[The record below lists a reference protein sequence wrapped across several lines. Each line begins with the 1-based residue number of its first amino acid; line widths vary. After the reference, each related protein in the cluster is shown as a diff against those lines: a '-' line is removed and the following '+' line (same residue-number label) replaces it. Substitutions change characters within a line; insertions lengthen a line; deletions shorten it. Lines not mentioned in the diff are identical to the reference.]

1 MINRA
6 AHKLKSIAG
15 KLTAPEP
22 QRYGVVQKIVGMTI
36 EAIGLNAPLGS
47 ICLIENS
54 DGNRSQAQIVG
65 FSEDAILMMSFSG
78 PIGIEP
84 EAKVYVRNSSD
95 VALVG
100 NSALGRVLDAAG
112 LPIDGGNHI
121 FGLEEVPLESEALNP
136 MRRKPIEKKFD
147 VGIRVIN
154 SLLTLGCGQRIGLI
168 AGSGVG
174 KSVLLGMMTKF
185 SIADVIVIGLIGE
198 RGREV
203 KEFIEMTLGPE
214 GLKRAVVVAAPS
226 DNSPLLRLRAT
237 NLAHSYAEFFRGQ
250 GKNVLLLV
258 DSLSRVAHAQR
269 EIGLAV
275 GEAPTSKGYPSS
287 VFSMLPKLIERTG
300 TGEDSEGTITAI
312 YTVLAEGDD
321 LNDPIVDLARASLDG
336 QIALNRELA
345 DAGHFPAIDISG
357 SVSRLMPLLIEKEN
371 QQLALNFRRMW
382 SIYEENK
389 DLIRVGAYQP
399 GTDPELDQAISK
411 KDQVMEFLRQDM
423 NESAKI
429 DQSVLDLR
437 KLIHES

>member
-1 MINRA
+1 MINQA
-6 AHKLKSIAG
+6 VHKLKLVSKA
-15 KLTAPEP
+15 LTVPEP

-36 EAIGLNAPLGS
+36 EATGLNAPLGS

-54 DGNRSQAQIVG
+54 DGSRAQAQIVG

-78 PIGIEP
+78 PTGIEP
-84 EAKVYVRNSSD
+84 AAKVYVRNSSD
-95 VALVG
+95 VAMVG

-112 LPIDGGNHI
+112 LAIDGGNRI
-121 FGLEEVPLESEALNP
+121 FGLEEVPLESDALNP

-147 VGIRVIN
+147 VGIRAIN

-185 SIADVIVIGLIGE
+185 SVADVIVIGLIGE

-237 NLAHSYAEFFRGQ
+237 NLAHSYAEYFRSQ
-250 GKNVLLLV
+250 GKNVLLLI

-275 GEAPTSKGYPSS
+275 GEAPTAKGYPSS

-300 TGEDSEGTITAI
+300 TGESSEGTITAI

-357 SVSRLMPLLIEKEN
+357 SVSRLMPLLTEKEN

-399 GTDPELDQAISK
+399 GSDPELDKAISK
-411 KDQVMEFLRQDM
+411 RDQVMEFLRQDM

-429 DQSVLDLR
+429 DQSIFDLR

>member
-15 KLTAPEP
+15 KLTVPEP
-22 QRYGVVQKIVGMTI
+22 RRYGVVRKIVGMTI

-54 DGNRSQAQIVG
+54 DGHRSQAQIVG

-147 VGIRVIN
+147 VGIRAIN

-287 VFSMLPKLIERTG
+287 VFSMLPKLIERAG

-399 GTDPELDQAISK
+399 GSDPELDQAISK

-429 DQSVLDLR
+429 DQSVFDLR
-437 KLIHES
+437 KLVHES

>member
-1 MINRA
+1 MINQTA
-6 AHKLKSIAG
+6 LKLKSISG
-15 KLTAPEP
+15 KLSAPKP

-36 EAIGLNAPLGS
+36 EATGLNAALGS
-47 ICLIENS
+47 ICLIVNS
-54 DGNRSQAQIVG
+54 DGYRSQAQVVG

-95 VALVG
+95 VAMVG
-100 NSALGRVLDAAG
+100 NSALGRVLDAIG

-147 VGIRVIN
+147 VGIRAIN
-154 SLLTLGCGQRIGLI
+154 SLLTIGCGQRIGLI

-250 GKNVLLLV
+250 GKNVLLLI

-300 TGEDSEGTITAI
+300 TGEGSEGTITAI

-336 QIALNRELA
+336 QIALNRDLA

-357 SVSRLMPLLIEKEN
+357 SVSRLMPLLTEKEN

-399 GTDPELDQAISK
+399 GSDPELDQAISK
-411 KDQVMEFLRQDM
+411 RDQVMEFLRQDM

-429 DQSVLDLR
+429 DQSVFDLR

>member
-15 KLTAPEP
+15 KLTVPEP
-22 QRYGVVQKIVGMTI
+22 KRYGVVQKIVGMTI
-36 EAIGLNAPLGS
+36 EATGLNAPLGS

-54 DGNRSQAQIVG
+54 DGHRSQAQIVG

-121 FGLEEVPLESEALNP
+121 LGLEEVPLESEALNP

-147 VGIRVIN
+147 VGIRAIN

-237 NLAHSYAEFFRGQ
+237 NLAHSYAEFFRRQ

-437 KLIHES
+437 KLIDES

>member
-1 MINRA
+1 MINQTA
-6 AHKLKSIAG
+6 LKLKSISG
-15 KLTAPEP
+15 KLSAPEP

-36 EAIGLNAPLGS
+36 EATGLNAALGS

-54 DGNRSQAQIVG
+54 DGYRSQAQIVG
-65 FSEDAILMMSFSG
+65 FSEDAVLMMSFSG

-95 VALVG
+95 VAMVG
-100 NSALGRVLDAAG
+100 NSALGRVLDATG
-112 LPIDGGNHI
+112 LPIDGGNQI
-121 FGLEEVPLESEALNP
+121 FGLEEVPLESDALNP

-147 VGIRVIN
+147 VGIRAIN
-154 SLLTLGCGQRIGLI
+154 SLLTIGCGQRIGLI

-250 GKNVLLLV
+250 GKNVLLLI

-300 TGEDSEGTITAI
+300 TGEGSEGTITAI

-321 LNDPIVDLARASLDG
+321 LNDPIVDLSRASLDG
-336 QIALNRELA
+336 QIALNRDLA

-357 SVSRLMPLLIEKEN
+357 SVSRLMPLLTEKEN

-399 GTDPELDQAISK
+399 GSDPELDQAISK
-411 KDQVMEFLRQDM
+411 RDQVMEFLRQDM

-429 DQSVLDLR
+429 DQSVFDLR

>member
-1 MINRA
+1 MINQTA
-6 AHKLKSIAG
+6 LKLKSISG
-15 KLTAPEP
+15 KLSAPEP

-36 EAIGLNAPLGS
+36 EATGLNAALGS

-54 DGNRSQAQIVG
+54 DGYRSQAQIVG
-65 FSEDAILMMSFSG
+65 FSEDAVLMMSFSG

-95 VALVG
+95 VAMVG
-100 NSALGRVLDAAG
+100 NSALGRVLDATG
-112 LPIDGGNHI
+112 LPIDGGNQI
-121 FGLEEVPLESEALNP
+121 FGLEEVPLESDALNP

-147 VGIRVIN
+147 VGIRAIN

-250 GKNVLLLV
+250 GKNVLLLI

-300 TGEDSEGTITAI
+300 TGEGSEGTITAI

-321 LNDPIVDLARASLDG
+321 LNDPIVDLSRASLDG
-336 QIALNRELA
+336 QIALNRDLA

-357 SVSRLMPLLIEKEN
+357 SVSRLMPLLTEKEN

-399 GTDPELDQAISK
+399 GSDPELDQAISK
-411 KDQVMEFLRQDM
+411 RDQVMEFLRQDM

-429 DQSVLDLR
+429 DQSVFDLR

>member
-1 MINRA
+1 MINQTA
-6 AHKLKSIAG
+6 LKLKSISG
-15 KLTAPEP
+15 KLSAPKP

-36 EAIGLNAPLGS
+36 EATGLNAALGS
-47 ICLIENS
+47 ICLIVNS
-54 DGNRSQAQIVG
+54 DGYRSQAQVVG

-95 VALVG
+95 VAMVG
-100 NSALGRVLDAAG
+100 NSALGRVLDAIG

-147 VGIRVIN
+147 VGIRAIN
-154 SLLTLGCGQRIGLI
+154 SLLTIGCGQRIGLI

-250 GKNVLLLV
+250 GKNVLLLI

-275 GEAPTSKGYPSS
+275 GEVPTSKGYPSS

-300 TGEDSEGTITAI
+300 TGEGSEGTITAI

-336 QIALNRELA
+336 QIALNRDLA

-357 SVSRLMPLLIEKEN
+357 SVSRLMPLLTEKEN

-399 GTDPELDQAISK
+399 GSDPELDQAISK
-411 KDQVMEFLRQDM
+411 RDQVMEFLRQDM

-429 DQSVLDLR
+429 DQSVFDLR

>member
-1 MINRA
+1 MINQTA
-6 AHKLKSIAG
+6 LKLKSISG
-15 KLTAPEP
+15 KLSAPEP

-36 EAIGLNAPLGS
+36 EATGLNAALGS

-54 DGNRSQAQIVG
+54 DGYRSQAQIVG
-65 FSEDAILMMSFSG
+65 FSEDAVLMMSFSG

-95 VALVG
+95 VAMVG
-100 NSALGRVLDAAG
+100 NSALGRVLDAIG

-147 VGIRVIN
+147 VGIRAIN
-154 SLLTLGCGQRIGLI
+154 SLLTIGCGQRIGLI

-250 GKNVLLLV
+250 GKNVLLLI

-300 TGEDSEGTITAI
+300 TGEGSEGTITAI

-321 LNDPIVDLARASLDG
+321 LNDPIVDLSRASLDG
-336 QIALNRELA
+336 QIALNRDLA

-357 SVSRLMPLLIEKEN
+357 SVSRLMPLLTEKEN

-399 GTDPELDQAISK
+399 GSDPELDQAISK
-411 KDQVMEFLRQDM
+411 RDQVMEFLHQDM

-429 DQSVLDLR
+429 DQSVFDLR

>member
-6 AHKLKSIAG
+6 AHKLKAIAG
-15 KLTAPEP
+15 KLIVPEP

-65 FSEDAILMMSFSG
+65 FSEDAILMMSFTG
-78 PIGIEP
+78 PLGIEP

-100 NSALGRVLDAAG
+100 NNALGRVLDAAG
-112 LPIDGGNHI
+112 LPIDGGSQI

-147 VGIRVIN
+147 VGIRAIN

-357 SVSRLMPLLIEKEN
+357 SVSRLMPLLSEKEN

-399 GTDPELDQAISK
+399 GSDPELDQAISK

-429 DQSVLDLR
+429 DQSVFDLR

>member
-1 MINRA
+1 MINQTA
-6 AHKLKSIAG
+6 LKLKSISG
-15 KLTAPEP
+15 KLSAPKP

-36 EAIGLNAPLGS
+36 EATGLNAALGS
-47 ICLIENS
+47 ICLIVNS
-54 DGNRSQAQIVG
+54 DGYRSQAQVVG

-95 VALVG
+95 VAMVG
-100 NSALGRVLDAAG
+100 NSALGRVLDAIG

-147 VGIRVIN
+147 VGIRAIN
-154 SLLTLGCGQRIGLI
+154 SLLTIGCGQRIGLI

-250 GKNVLLLV
+250 GKNVLLLI

-300 TGEDSEGTITAI
+300 TGEGSEGTITAI

-336 QIALNRELA
+336 QIALNRDLA

-357 SVSRLMPLLIEKEN
+357 SVSRLMPLLTEKEN

-399 GTDPELDQAISK
+399 GSDPELDQAISK
-411 KDQVMEFLRQDM
+411 RDQVMEFLHQDM

-429 DQSVLDLR
+429 DQSVFDLR

>member
-6 AHKLKSIAG
+6 TRKLKLIASR
-15 KLTAPEP
+15 LTVPEP

-36 EAIGLNAPLGS
+36 EATGLNAPLGS

-54 DGNRSQAQIVG
+54 DGHRSQAQIVG

-78 PIGIEP
+78 PLGIEP

-95 VALVG
+95 VAMVG

-147 VGIRVIN
+147 VGIRAIN

-237 NLAHSYAEFFRGQ
+237 NLAHSYAEFFRRQ

-300 TGEDSEGTITAI
+300 TGEGSEGTITAI

-357 SVSRLMPLLIEKEN
+357 SVSRLMPLLSEKEN

-399 GTDPELDQAISK
+399 GSDPELDQAISK

-429 DQSVLDLR
+429 DQSVFDLR

>member
-147 VGIRVIN
+147 VGIRAIN

>member
-1 MINRA
+1 MINQA
-6 AHKLKSIAG
+6 LHKLKFVSKA
-15 KLTAPEP
+15 LSVPEP
-22 QRYGVVQKIVGMTI
+22 QRYGVVKKIVGMTI
-36 EAIGLNAPLGS
+36 EATGLNAPLGS

-54 DGNRSQAQIVG
+54 DGSRSQAQIVG

-78 PIGIEP
+78 PTGIES

-95 VALVG
+95 VAMVG
-100 NSALGRVLDAAG
+100 NSALGRVLDATG
-112 LPIDGGNHI
+112 LAIDGGNRI

-136 MRRKPIEKKFD
+136 MRRMPIEKKFD
-147 VGIRVIN
+147 VGIRAIN

-185 SIADVIVIGLIGE
+185 SVADVIVIGLIGE

-237 NLAHSYAEFFRGQ
+237 NLAHSYAEYFRRQ
-250 GKNVLLLV
+250 GKNVLLLI

-300 TGEDSEGTITAI
+300 TGESSEGTITAI

-357 SVSRLMPLLIEKEN
+357 SVSRLMPLLTEKEN

-399 GTDPELDQAISK
+399 GSDPELDKAILK

-429 DQSVLDLR
+429 DQSIFDLR
-437 KLIHES
+437 KLIHEG

>member
-6 AHKLKSIAG
+6 TRKLKLIASR
-15 KLTAPEP
+15 LTVPEP

-36 EAIGLNAPLGS
+36 EATGLNAPLGS

-54 DGNRSQAQIVG
+54 DGHRSQAQIVG

-78 PIGIEP
+78 PLGIEP

-95 VALVG
+95 VAMVG

-112 LPIDGGNHI
+112 LPIDGGSHI

-147 VGIRVIN
+147 VGIRAIN

-237 NLAHSYAEFFRGQ
+237 NLAHSYAEFFRRQ

-300 TGEDSEGTITAI
+300 TGEGSEGTITAI

-357 SVSRLMPLLIEKEN
+357 SVSRLMPLLSEKEN

-429 DQSVLDLR
+429 DQSVFDLR

>member
-1 MINRA
+1 MIDQVVNT
-6 AHKLKSIAG
+6 LKFVAG
-15 KLTAPEP
+15 TLTVPEP

-36 EAIGLNAPLGS
+36 EATGLNAPLGS

-54 DGNRSQAQIVG
+54 DGSRSQAQIVG

-78 PIGIEP
+78 PTGIEP
-84 EAKVYVRNSSD
+84 DAKVYIRNSSD
-95 VALVG
+95 MAMVG
-100 NSALGRVLDAAG
+100 NCALGRVLDATG
-112 LPIDGGNHI
+112 LAIDGGNHI
-121 FGLEEVPLESEALNP
+121 FGLEEVPLESKALNP

-147 VGIRVIN
+147 VGIRAIN

-185 SIADVIVIGLIGE
+185 SVADVIVIGLIGE

-237 NLAHSYAEFFRGQ
+237 NLAHSYAEFFRRQ
-250 GKNVLLLV
+250 GKNVLLLI

-275 GEAPTSKGYPSS
+275 GEAPTTKGYPSS

-300 TGEDSEGTITAI
+300 TGEASEGTITAI

-336 QIALNRELA
+336 QIALNRNLA

-357 SVSRLMPLLIEKEN
+357 SVSRLMPLLTEKEN

-399 GTDPELDQAISK
+399 GSDPELDQAILK

-429 DQSVLDLR
+429 DQSVFDLR
-437 KLIHES
+437 KLIHEG

>member
-15 KLTAPEP
+15 KLTVPEP

-54 DGNRSQAQIVG
+54 DGHRSQAQIVG

-147 VGIRVIN
+147 VGIRAIN

>member
-6 AHKLKSIAG
+6 TRKLKLIASR
-15 KLTAPEP
+15 LTVPEP

-36 EAIGLNAPLGS
+36 EATGLNAPLGS

-54 DGNRSQAQIVG
+54 DGHRSQAQIVG

-95 VALVG
+95 VAMVG

-147 VGIRVIN
+147 VGIRAIN

-345 DAGHFPAIDISG
+345 DAGHFPAIDIAG

-389 DLIRVGAYQP
+389 DLVRVGAYQP
-399 GTDPELDQAISK
+399 GSDPELDQAISK

-429 DQSVLDLR
+429 DQSVFDLR

>member
-15 KLTAPEP
+15 KLTVPEP

-54 DGNRSQAQIVG
+54 DGHRSQAQIVG

-147 VGIRVIN
+147 VGIRAIN

-214 GLKRAVVVAAPS
+214 GLKRAVVIAAPS

-399 GTDPELDQAISK
+399 GSDPELDQAISK

-429 DQSVLDLR
+429 DQSVFDLR

>member
-6 AHKLKSIAG
+6 TRKLKLIASR
-15 KLTAPEP
+15 LTVPEP

-36 EAIGLNAPLGS
+36 EATGLNAPLGS

-54 DGNRSQAQIVG
+54 DGHRSQAQIVG

-95 VALVG
+95 VAMVG

-147 VGIRVIN
+147 VGIRAIN

-237 NLAHSYAEFFRGQ
+237 NLAHSYAEFFRRQ

-300 TGEDSEGTITAI
+300 TGEGSEGTITAI

-357 SVSRLMPLLIEKEN
+357 SVSRLMPLLSEKEN

-399 GTDPELDQAISK
+399 GSDPELDQAISK

-429 DQSVLDLR
+429 DQSVFDLR

>member
-1 MINRA
+1 MINQA
-6 AHKLKSIAG
+6 VHKLKFVSKA
-15 KLTAPEP
+15 LNVPEP

-36 EAIGLNAPLGS
+36 EATGLNAPLGS

-54 DGNRSQAQIVG
+54 DGSRSQAQIVG

-78 PIGIEP
+78 PTGIES

-95 VALVG
+95 VAMVG
-100 NSALGRVLDAAG
+100 NSALGRVLDATG
-112 LPIDGGNHI
+112 LAIDGGNRI

-136 MRRKPIEKKFD
+136 MRRMPIEKKFD
-147 VGIRVIN
+147 VGIRAIN

-185 SIADVIVIGLIGE
+185 SVADVIVIGLIGE

-237 NLAHSYAEFFRGQ
+237 NLAHSYAEYFRRQ
-250 GKNVLLLV
+250 GKNVLLLI

-300 TGEDSEGTITAI
+300 TGKSSEGTITAI

-357 SVSRLMPLLIEKEN
+357 SVSRLMPLLTEKEN

-399 GTDPELDQAISK
+399 GSDPELDNAILK
-411 KDQVMEFLRQDM
+411 RDHVMEFLRQDM

-429 DQSVLDLR
+429 DQSIFDLR

>member
-6 AHKLKSIAG
+6 AHKLKAIAG

-147 VGIRVIN
+147 VGIRAIN

-226 DNSPLLRLRAT
+226 DNSPLLRSRAT

-300 TGEDSEGTITAI
+300 TGEDSEGTLTAI

-399 GTDPELDQAISK
+399 GSDPELDQAISK

-429 DQSVLDLR
+429 DQSVFDLR
-437 KLIHES
+437 KLVHES

>member
-15 KLTAPEP
+15 KLTVPEP

-147 VGIRVIN
+147 VGIRAIN

-389 DLIRVGAYQP
+389 DLVRVGAYQP
-399 GTDPELDQAISK
+399 GSDPELDQAISK

>member
-15 KLTAPEP
+15 KLTVPEP
-22 QRYGVVQKIVGMTI
+22 RRYGVVRKIVGMTI

-54 DGNRSQAQIVG
+54 DGHRSQAQIVG

-147 VGIRVIN
+147 VGIRAIN

-287 VFSMLPKLIERTG
+287 VFSMLPKLIERAG

-336 QIALNRELA
+336 QKALNRELA

-399 GTDPELDQAISK
+399 GSDPELDQAISK

-429 DQSVLDLR
+429 DQSVFDLGT
-437 KLIHES
+437 LIHES

>member
-15 KLTAPEP
+15 KLTVPEP

-147 VGIRVIN
+147 VGIRAIN

-389 DLIRVGAYQP
+389 DLVRVGAYQP
-399 GTDPELDQAISK
+399 GSDPELDQAISK

-429 DQSVLDLR
+429 DQSVFDLR

>member
-15 KLTAPEP
+15 KLTVPEP
-22 QRYGVVQKIVGMTI
+22 KRYGVVQKIVGMTI

-54 DGNRSQAQIVG
+54 DGHRSQAQIVG
-65 FSEDAILMMSFSG
+65 FSEDAILMMSFTG
-78 PIGIEP
+78 PLGIEP

-121 FGLEEVPLESEALNP
+121 LGLEEVPLESEALNP

-147 VGIRVIN
+147 VGIRAIN

-237 NLAHSYAEFFRGQ
+237 NLAHSYAEFFRRQ

-437 KLIHES
+437 KLIDES

>member
-1 MINRA
+1 MINQT
-6 AHKLKSIAG
+6 AHKLKFVAD
-15 KLTAPEP
+15 KLTIPEP

-36 EAIGLNAPLGS
+36 EATGLNAPLGS

-54 DGNRSQAQIVG
+54 DGSRSQAQIVG

-78 PIGIEP
+78 PTGIEP
-84 EAKVYVRNSSD
+84 EAKVYIRNSSD
-95 VALVG
+95 IAMVG
-100 NSALGRVLDAAG
+100 NSALGRVLDATG
-112 LPIDGGNHI
+112 LAIDGGKHI

-147 VGIRVIN
+147 VGIRAIN

-185 SIADVIVIGLIGE
+185 SVADVIVIGLIGE

-250 GKNVLLLV
+250 GKNVLLLI

-300 TGEDSEGTITAI
+300 TGESSEGTITAI

-357 SVSRLMPLLIEKEN
+357 SVSRLMPLLTEKEN

-399 GTDPELDQAISK
+399 GSDPELDKAILK
-411 KDQVMEFLRQDM
+411 RDQLMEFLRQDM
-423 NESAKI
+423 SESAKI
-429 DQSVLDLR
+429 DQSIFDLR
-437 KLIHES
+437 NLIHES

>member
-1 MINRA
+1 MINQTA
-6 AHKLKSIAG
+6 LKLKSISG
-15 KLTAPEP
+15 KLSAPKP

-36 EAIGLNAPLGS
+36 EATGLNAALGS
-47 ICLIENS
+47 ICLIVNS
-54 DGNRSQAQIVG
+54 DGYRSQAQVVG

-95 VALVG
+95 VAMVG
-100 NSALGRVLDAAG
+100 NSALGRVLDAIG

-147 VGIRVIN
+147 VGIRAIN
-154 SLLTLGCGQRIGLI
+154 SLLTIGCGQRIGLI

-250 GKNVLLLV
+250 GKNVLLLI

-275 GEAPTSKGYPSS
+275 GEVPTSKGYPSS

-300 TGEDSEGTITAI
+300 TGEGSEGTITAI

-321 LNDPIVDLARASLDG
+321 LNDPIVDLSRASLDG
-336 QIALNRELA
+336 QIALNRDLA

-357 SVSRLMPLLIEKEN
+357 SVSRLMPLLTEKEN

-399 GTDPELDQAISK
+399 GSDPELDQAISK
-411 KDQVMEFLRQDM
+411 RDQVMEFLRQDM

-429 DQSVLDLR
+429 DQSVFDLR

>member
-15 KLTAPEP
+15 KLTVPEP

-54 DGNRSQAQIVG
+54 DGHRSQAQIVG

-147 VGIRVIN
+147 VGIRAIN

-399 GTDPELDQAISK
+399 GSDPELDQAISK

-429 DQSVLDLR
+429 DQSVFDLR

>member
-6 AHKLKSIAG
+6 TRKLKLIASR
-15 KLTAPEP
+15 LTVPEP

-36 EAIGLNAPLGS
+36 EATGLNAPLGS

-54 DGNRSQAQIVG
+54 DGHRSQAQIVG

-78 PIGIEP
+78 PLGIEP

-95 VALVG
+95 VAMVG

-147 VGIRVIN
+147 VGIRAIN

-237 NLAHSYAEFFRGQ
+237 NLAHSYAEFFRRQ

-357 SVSRLMPLLIEKEN
+357 SVSRFMPLLIEKEN

-399 GTDPELDQAISK
+399 GSDPELDQAISK

-429 DQSVLDLR
+429 DQSVFDLR

>member
-1 MINRA
+1 MINQA
-6 AHKLKSIAG
+6 VHKLKFVSKALG
-15 KLTAPEP
+15 VPEP

-36 EAIGLNAPLGS
+36 EATGLNAPLGS

-54 DGNRSQAQIVG
+54 DGSRSQAQIVG

-78 PIGIEP
+78 PTGIES

-95 VALVG
+95 VAMVG
-100 NSALGRVLDAAG
+100 NSALGRVLDATG
-112 LPIDGGNHI
+112 LAIDGGNRI

-136 MRRKPIEKKFD
+136 MRRMPIEKKFD
-147 VGIRVIN
+147 VGIRAIN

-185 SIADVIVIGLIGE
+185 SVADVIVIGLIGE

-237 NLAHSYAEFFRGQ
+237 NLAHSYAEYFRRQ
-250 GKNVLLLV
+250 GKNVLLLI

-300 TGEDSEGTITAI
+300 TGESSEGTITAI

-357 SVSRLMPLLIEKEN
+357 SVSRLMPLLTEKEN

-399 GTDPELDQAISK
+399 GSDPELDNAILK
-411 KDQVMEFLRQDM
+411 RDHVMEFLRQDM

-429 DQSVLDLR
+429 DQSIFDLR

>member
-15 KLTAPEP
+15 KLTVPEP

-65 FSEDAILMMSFSG
+65 FSEDAILMMSFTG
-78 PIGIEP
+78 PLGIEP

-147 VGIRVIN
+147 VGIRAIN

-237 NLAHSYAEFFRGQ
+237 NLAHSYAEFFRRQ

-357 SVSRLMPLLIEKEN
+357 SVYRLMPLLIEKEN

-399 GTDPELDQAISK
+399 GSDPELDQAISK

>member
-6 AHKLKSIAG
+6 TRKLKLIASR
-15 KLTAPEP
+15 LTVPEP

-36 EAIGLNAPLGS
+36 EATGLNAPLGS

-54 DGNRSQAQIVG
+54 DGHRSQAQIVG

-78 PIGIEP
+78 PLGIEP

-95 VALVG
+95 VAMVG

-112 LPIDGGNHI
+112 LPIDGGSHI

-147 VGIRVIN
+147 VGIRAIN

-237 NLAHSYAEFFRGQ
+237 NLAHSYAEFFRRQ

-300 TGEDSEGTITAI
+300 TGEGSEGTITAI

-357 SVSRLMPLLIEKEN
+357 SVSRLMPLLSEKEN

>member
-15 KLTAPEP
+15 KLTVPEP

-36 EAIGLNAPLGS
+36 EANGLNAPLGS

-147 VGIRVIN
+147 VGIRAIN

-345 DAGHFPAIDISG
+345 DAGHFPAIDIAG

-399 GTDPELDQAISK
+399 GSDPELDQAISK

-429 DQSVLDLR
+429 DQSVFDLR
-437 KLIHES
+437 KLIHEN